1 LILRII
7 LNFNWRGEAMR
18 SLRRYALLPAILTI
32 GLSCGLS
39 DAGGD
44 DSFAVH
50 ANGGRFE
57 PAELVVPA
65 GAAFKVVVT
74 NAGEAAIEFES
85 FELHRERVVQPG
97 DTITVYIPALAP
109 GTYKF
114 FDDFHP
120 DTEGKIVAK

>member
-1 LILRII
+1 M
-7 LNFNWRGEAMR
+7 AT
-18 SLRRYALLPAILTI
+18 LRRCTPLPAVLAVA
-32 GLSCGLS
+32 LACGRS
-39 DAGGD
+39 DAATD
-44 DSFAVH
+44 DSFAVR
-50 ANGGRFE
+50 AASGRFE

-65 GAAFKVVVT
+65 GAAFKVIVT
-74 NAGEAAIEFES
+74 NAAETPIEFES

-120 DTEGKIVAK
+120 DTPEGTIVAK

>member
-1 LILRII
+1 M
-7 LNFNWRGEAMR
+7 MR
-18 SLRRYALLPAILTI
+18 TLRRYVLFPAIVTLRLFFA
-32 GLSCGLS
+32 GS
-39 DAGGD
+39 DAASD
-44 DSFAVH
+44 DSFAVR
-50 ANGGRFE
+50 AAGGRFE

-74 NAGEAAIEFES
+74 NAGEAPIEFES

-97 DTITVYIPALAP
+97 DTITVFVPALAP

-120 DTEGKIVAK
+120 DTEGMIVAK